1 MQTTATN
8 LKRIELIS
16 VLPKVFISDE
26 KEQHIIDSQVWLKNI
41 VFEKGK
47 YYSIEA
53 ESGTGKSSLCSFIYG
68 NRSDYDGSILFDGK
82 NVRDFSILDWC
93 RIRQRE
99 IALLPQEMRI
109 FPELTA
115 LENIQI
121 KNRLTDFFSESE
133 ILNMLDCLEIRHKS
147 NSLAGNLSVGQQQ
160 RVAIV
165 RALCQPFSFLL
176 LDEPVSHL
184 DQRNNRIAADLILS
198 HAEKQNAAVISTS
211 VGNPL
216 LLSVESQRICL

>member
-1 MQTTATN
+1 MPPSATN
-8 LKRIELIS
+8 LKKIELLS
-16 VLPKVFISDE
+16 TLPKVFISDE
-26 KEQHIIDSQVWLKNI
+26 KEQHIIKSQVWLKKI
-41 VFEKGK
+41 AFEKGK

-53 ESGTGKSSLCSFIYG
+53 ESGTGKSSLCSFLYG
-68 NRSDYDGSILFDGK
+68 NRSDYEGTILFDGT
-82 NVRDFSILDWC
+82 NVREFSVLDWC

-99 IALLPQEMRI
+99 IAILPQEMRI

-121 KNRLTDFFSESE
+121 KNRLTDFFAENE
-133 ILNMLDCLEIRHKS
+133 ILNMLDCLEIRHKAT
-147 NSLAGNLSVGQQQ
+147 SLAGNLSVGQQQ

-184 DQRNNRIAADLILS
+184 DKRNNRIAADLILT
-198 HAEKQNAAVISTS
+198 HAENQNAAIISTS

-216 LLSVESQRICL
+216 LLSAELQHICL